1 MRSVPKVD
9 IREACSGPMV
19 ANDPLIVL
27 LEVKGTTVAD
37 IGVSASQQLVLVVLG
52 TPGYNYKE
60 MTDFI
65 HGHLAPKLQLERS
78 WNVAIAIK
86 HRTVGLRFQSMRR
99 HSLEKVGA
107 HMGIRIE
114 RARHMCDRTR

>member
-27 LEVKGTTVAD
+27 WEVKGTTVAD

-52 TPGYNYKE
+52 HPDTITK
-60 MTDFI
+60 
-65 HGHLAPKLQLERS
+65 K
-78 WNVAIAIK
+78 
-86 HRTVGLRFQSMRR
+86 
-99 HSLEKVGA
+99 
-107 HMGIRIE
+107 
-114 RARHMCDRTR
+114 